1 MGNSTTFLT
10 IPAAQRL
17 GTQVVYAEREIDFA
31 VENLAAD
38 STMDVLKLPKGAVP
52 LRAGWITK
60 TVNTNATAKIALKC
74 PTANLDL
81 VATAATLGNANTA
94 TIAALTASAVL
105 AAEDTVRI
113 TASEA
118 DLVQAKIVVFIEYA
132 VSDACR
138 N

>member
-17 GTQVVYAEREIDFA
+17 GTQVVYAEREIDFT
-31 VENLAAD
+31 VENLA
-38 STMDVLKLPKGAVP
+38 SGNTMDALKLPKGAVP
-52 LRAGWITK
+52 LRSGWITK
-60 TVNTNATAKIALKC
+60 TVNTDDTAKIALSC
-74 PTANLDL
+74 PTANLTL
-81 VATAATLGNANTA
+81 VAAAVLGNANAA
-94 TIAALTASAVL
+94 TIAALTASQVL

-113 TASEA
+113 TGSVATLA
-118 DLVQAKIVVFIEYA
+118 QAKIVVFIEYA

>member
-17 GTQVVYAEREIDFA
+17 GTQVVYAEREIDFT
-31 VENLAAD
+31 VENLASG

-60 TVNTNATAKIALKC
+60 TVNTNDTAKIALSC
-74 PTANLDL
+74 PTANLTL
-81 VATAATLGNANTA
+81 VSAAVLGNANAA

-113 TASEA
+113 TASVA
-118 DLVQAKIVVFIEYA
+118 DLAQAKIVVFIEYA

>member
-17 GTQVVYAEREIDFA
+17 GTQVVYAEREIDFT
-31 VENLAAD
+31 VENLADAG
-38 STMDVLKLPKGAVP
+38 TMDVLRLPKGAVP

-60 TVNTNATAKIALKC
+60 TVNTDASAKIALSC
-74 PTANLDL
+74 PTANITL
-81 VATAATLGNANTA
+81 VNAATLGNANTVKVA
-94 TIAALTASAVL
+94 SLTDSAVL
-105 AAEDTVRI
+105 AADDTVRI
-113 TASEA
+113 TGSEA
-118 DLVQAKIVVFIEYA
+118 TLAQAKIVVFVEYA

>member
-17 GTQVVYAEREIDFA
+17 GTQVVYAEREIDFT
-31 VENLAAD
+31 VENLASG

-60 TVNTNATAKIALKC
+60 TVNTDTSAKIALSC
-74 PTANLDL
+74 PTANLTL
-81 VATAATLGNANTA
+81 VAAATLGDANAA
-94 TIAALTASAVL
+94 TIAALTASKVM

-113 TASEA
+113 TASVA
-118 DLVQAKIVVFIEYA
+118 DLAQAKIVVFIEYA

>member
-17 GTQVVYAEREIDFA
+17 GTQVVYAEREIDFT
-31 VENLAAD
+31 VENLASA

-60 TVNTNATAKIALKC
+60 TVNTNANAKIALSC
-74 PTANLDL
+74 PTANLTL
-81 VATAATLGNANTA
+81 VAAAVLGNANAA

-113 TASEA
+113 TGSDATLAE
-118 DLVQAKIVVFIEYA
+118 AKIVVFVEYA

>member
-17 GTQVVYAEREIDFA
+17 GTQVVYAEREIDFT
-31 VENLAAD
+31 VENLASG

-52 LRAGWITK
+52 LRVGWITK
-60 TVNTNATAKIALKC
+60 TVNNDANAKIALSC
-74 PTANLDL
+74 PTANLTL
-81 VATAATLGNANTA
+81 VNAATLGDANAA
-94 TIAALTASAVL
+94 TIAALTASKVM
-105 AAEDTVRI
+105 AADDTVRI
-113 TASEA
+113 TGSEA
-118 DLVQAKIVVFIEYA
+118 TLAQAKIVVFVEYA

>member
-17 GTQVVYAEREIDFA
+17 GTQVVYAEREIDFT
-31 VENLAAD
+31 VENLASAG
-38 STMDVLKLPKGAVP
+38 TMDVLRLPKGAVP

-60 TVNTNATAKIALKC
+60 TVNANDTAKIALSC
-74 PTANLDL
+74 PTANLTL
-81 VATAATLGNANTA
+81 VSAAVLGNAKTA

-113 TASEA
+113 TGSVATLA
-118 DLVQAKIVVFIEYA
+118 QAKIVVFIEYA

>member
-17 GTQVVYAEREIDFA
+17 GTQVVYAEREIDFT
-31 VENLAAD
+31 VENLASD

-52 LRAGWITK
+52 LRGGVITK
-60 TVNTNATAKIALKC
+60 VVNTDDTAKVAVTIPGASL
-74 PTANLDL
+74 TLNAAAVLGAANS
-81 VATAATLGNANTA
+81 VVVN
-94 TIAALTASAVL
+94 ALTASAVL

-113 TASEA
+113 TASVA
-118 DLVQAKIVVFIEYA
+118 ALAQAKIVVFIEYA

>member
-17 GTQVVYAEREIDFA
+17 GTQVVYAEREIDFT
-31 VENLAAD
+31 VENLASG

-60 TVNTNATAKIALKC
+60 TVNTDTSAKIALSC
-74 PTANLDL
+74 PTASLTL
-81 VATAATLGNANTA
+81 VAAATLGNANAA

-113 TASEA
+113 TASVA
-118 DLVQAKIVVFIEYA
+118 DLAQAKIVVFIEYA

>member
-17 GTQVVYAEREIDFA
+17 GTQVVYAEREIDFT
-31 VENLAAD
+31 VENLASG

-60 TVNTNATAKIALKC
+60 TVNTNDANAKIALSC
-74 PTANLDL
+74 PTADLAL
-81 VATAATLGNANTA
+81 VAAAVLGNANAA
-94 TIAALTASAVL
+94 TIAALTTSKVM

-113 TASEA
+113 TASDA
-118 DLVQAKIVVFIEYA
+118 ALAKAKIVVFIEYA

>member
-17 GTQVVYAEREIDFA
+17 GTQVVYAEREIDFT
-31 VENLAAD
+31 VENLASAG
-38 STMDVLKLPKGAVP
+38 TMDVLRLPKGAVP

-60 TVNTNATAKIALKC
+60 TVNTNANAKIALSC
-74 PTANLDL
+74 PTANLTL
-81 VATAATLGNANTA
+81 VAAAVLDNANAA
-94 TIAALTASAVL
+94 TIAALTASKVM

-113 TASEA
+113 TASVA
-118 DLVQAKIVVFIEYA
+118 DLAQAKIVVFIEYA

>member
-17 GTQVVYAEREIDFA
+17 GTQVVYAEREVNFA
-31 VENLAAD
+31 TENLA
-38 STMDVLKLPKGAVP
+38 SGNTMDVLRLPKGAVP
-52 LRAGWITK
+52 LRGGVITK
-60 TVNTNATAKIALKC
+60 TVNTDDTAKVAVTIPGASL
-74 PTANLDL
+74 TLNAAAVLGAANSA
-81 VATAATLGNANTA
+81 VVN
-94 TIAALTASAVL
+94 ALTASAVL

-113 TASEA
+113 TASVA
-118 DLVQAKIVVFIEYA
+118 DLVQAKIVVFVEYA

>member
-17 GTQVVYAEREIDFA
+17 GTQVVYAEREVNFA
-31 VENLAAD
+31 TENLASG
-38 STMDVLKLPKGAVP
+38 STMDVLRLPKGAVP
-52 LRAGWITK
+52 LRSGVITK
-60 TVNTNATAKIALKC
+60 TVNTDDTAKVAVTIPGASL
-74 PTANLDL
+74 TLNAAAVLGAANS
-81 VATAATLGNANTA
+81 VVVN
-94 TIAALTASAVL
+94 ALTASAVL

-113 TASEA
+113 TASVA
-118 DLVQAKIVVFIEYA
+118 ALAQAKIVVFVEYA

>member
-17 GTQVVYAEREIDFA
+17 GTQVVYAEREIDFT
-31 VENLAAD
+31 VENLASG

-60 TVNTNATAKIALKC
+60 TVNTNATAKIALSC
-74 PTANLDL
+74 PTANLTL
-81 VATAATLGNANTA
+81 VAAAVLGNANAA
-94 TIAALTASAVL
+94 TIAALTASQVL

-113 TASEA
+113 TASVV

>member
-17 GTQVVYAEREIDFA
+17 GTQVVYAEREIDFT
-31 VENLAAD
+31 VENLASAG
-38 STMDVLKLPKGAVP
+38 TMDVLKLPKGAVP

-60 TVNTNATAKIALKC
+60 TVNTTATNAKIALSC
-74 PTANLDL
+74 PTANLTL
-81 VATAATLGNANTA
+81 VGAATLGNANAA
-94 TIAALTASAVL
+94 TIAALTASKVM

-113 TASEA
+113 TASVA
-118 DLVQAKIVVFIEYA
+118 DLAQAKIVVFIEYA

>member
-17 GTQVVYAEREIDFA
+17 GTQVVYAEREVNFA
-31 VENLAAD
+31 TENLASG
-38 STMDVLKLPKGAVP
+38 STMDVLRLPKGAVP
-52 LRAGWITK
+52 LRGGVITK
-60 TVNTNATAKIALKC
+60 VVNTDGTAKVAVTIPGASL
-74 PTANLDL
+74 TLNAAAVLGAANS
-81 VATAATLGNANTA
+81 VVVN
-94 TIAALTASAVL
+94 ALTASAVL

-113 TASEA
+113 TASVA
-118 DLVQAKIVVFIEYA
+118 ALAQAKIVVFVEYA

>member
-17 GTQVVYAEREIDFA
+17 GTQVVYAEREIDFT
-31 VENLAAD
+31 VENLASG

-52 LRAGWITK
+52 LRSGWITK
-60 TVNTNATAKIALKC
+60 TINTNETAKIALSC

-81 VATAATLGNANTA
+81 VGAATLGNANAA
-94 TIAALTASAVL
+94 TITALTTSKVM

-113 TASEA
+113 TASVA
-118 DLVQAKIVVFIEYA
+118 DLAKAKIVVFIEYA

>member
-17 GTQVVYAEREIDFA
+17 GTQVVYAEREIDFT
-31 VENLAAD
+31 VENLASAG
-38 STMDVLKLPKGAVP
+38 TMDVLKLPKGAVP
-52 LRAGWITK
+52 LRSGWITK
-60 TVNTNATAKIALKC
+60 TVNTDASAKIALSC
-74 PTANLDL
+74 PTANLTL
-81 VATAATLGNANTA
+81 VAAAVLGDANAA
-94 TIAALTASAVL
+94 TIAALTASEVM

-113 TASEA
+113 TASVA
-118 DLVQAKIVVFIEYA
+118 NLAQAKIVVFIEYA

>member
-17 GTQVVYAEREIDFA
+17 GTQVVYAEREIDFT
-31 VENLAAD
+31 VENLASG

-52 LRAGWITK
+52 LRSGWITK
-60 TVNTNATAKIALKC
+60 TVNTDANAKIALSC
-74 PTANLDL
+74 PTANLNL
-81 VATAATLGNANTA
+81 VTAAALGNANAA

-113 TASEA
+113 TASDA
-118 DLVQAKIVVFIEYA
+118 ALAQAKIVVFIEYA

>member
-10 IPAAQRL
+10 IPAVQRL
-17 GTQVVYAEREIDFA
+17 GTQVVYAEREIDFT
-31 VENLAAD
+31 VENLADAN
-38 STMDVLKLPKGAVP
+38 TMDVLRLPKGAVP

-60 TVNTNATAKIALKC
+60 TVNTDANAKIALSC

-81 VATAATLGNANTA
+81 VAAAVLGNANTVKVA
-94 TIAALTASAVL
+94 SLTASAVL
-105 AAEDTVRI
+105 AADDTVRI
-113 TASEA
+113 TGSVATLA
-118 DLVQAKIVVFIEYA
+118 QAKIVVFIEYA

>member
-17 GTQVVYAEREIDFA
+17 GTQVVYAEREVNFA
-31 VENLAAD
+31 TENLAAS
-38 STMDVLKLPKGAVP
+38 STMDVLRLPKGAVP
-52 LRAGWITK
+52 LRSGWITK
-60 TVNTNATAKIALKC
+60 TVNTDDTAKIALSC
-74 PTANLDL
+74 PTANLTL
-81 VATAATLGNANTA
+81 VAAAVLGNANAA
-94 TIAALTASAVL
+94 TIAALTASQVL

-113 TASEA
+113 TGSVATLA
-118 DLVQAKIVVFIEYA
+118 QAKIVVFVEYA

>member
-17 GTQVVYAEREIDFA
+17 GTQVVYAEREIDFT
-31 VENLAAD
+31 VENLAAS
-38 STMDVLKLPKGAVP
+38 STMDVLRLPKGAVP
-52 LRAGWITK
+52 LRSGWITK
-60 TVNTNATAKIALKC
+60 TVNTNDTAKIALSC
-74 PTANLDL
+74 PTANLTL
-81 VATAATLGNANTA
+81 VAAAVLGNANAA
-94 TIAALTASAVL
+94 TIAALTTSAVL

-113 TASEA
+113 TASVA
-118 DLVQAKIVVFIEYA
+118 NLVQAKIVVFIEYA

>member
-17 GTQVVYAEREIDFA
+17 GTQVVYAEREIDFT
-31 VENLAAD
+31 VENLASG

-52 LRAGWITK
+52 LRVGWITK
-60 TVNTNATAKIALKC
+60 TVNTNTGAKIALNC
-74 PTANLDL
+74 PTANLTL
-81 VATAATLGNANTA
+81 VTAAVLGNAKAA
-94 TIAALTASAVL
+94 TIAALTTSADL

-113 TASEA
+113 TASDA
-118 DLVQAKIVVFIEYA
+118 DLAQAKIVVFIEYA

>member
-31 VENLAAD
+31 VENLAD
-38 STMDVLKLPKGAVP
+38 TGTMDVLRLPKGAVP
-52 LRAGWITK
+52 LRAGIITK
-60 TVNTNATAKIALKC
+60 TVNTNALAKLAVTCSTASL
-74 PTANLDL
+74 NLL
-81 VATAATLGNANTA
+81 AADTLGNANTVRV
-94 TIAALTASAVL
+94 AALTASKVM
-105 AAEDTVRI
+105 AADDTVRI
-113 TASEA
+113 TASVA

>member
-17 GTQVVYAEREIDFA
+17 GTQVVYAEREIDFT
-31 VENLAAD
+31 VENLASG

-52 LRAGWITK
+52 LRSGWITK
-60 TVNTNATAKIALKC
+60 TVNTDANAKIALSC
-74 PTANLDL
+74 PTANLTL
-81 VATAATLGNANTA
+81 VADAVLGDANAAA
-94 TIAALTASAVL
+94 IAALTASKVM

-113 TASEA
+113 TASVA
-118 DLVQAKIVVFIEYA
+118 DLAQAKIVVFIEYA

>member
-17 GTQVVYAEREIDFA
+17 GTQVVYAEREIDFT
-31 VENLAAD
+31 VENLASG

-60 TVNTNATAKIALKC
+60 TVNAEANAKIALNC
-74 PTANLDL
+74 PTANLTL
-81 VATAATLGNANTA
+81 VNAATLGNANAA

-113 TASEA
+113 TGSVATLAE
-118 DLVQAKIVVFIEYA
+118 AKIVVFVEYA

>member
-17 GTQVVYAEREIDFA
+17 GTQVVYAEREIDFT
-31 VENLAAD
+31 VENLASG

-60 TVNTNATAKIALKC
+60 TVNTDASAKIALSC
-74 PTANLDL
+74 PTANLAL
-81 VATAATLGNANTA
+81 VAAAVLGDANAA
-94 TIAALTASAVL
+94 TIAALTASKVM

-113 TASEA
+113 TGSVA
-118 DLVQAKIVVFIEYA
+118 DLAQAKIVVFIEYA

>member
-17 GTQVVYAEREIDFA
+17 GTQVVYAEREIDFT
-31 VENLAAD
+31 VENLASG

-52 LRAGWITK
+52 LRSGWITK
-60 TVNTNATAKIALKC
+60 TVNNDTNAKIALNC
-74 PTANLDL
+74 PTANLNL
-81 VATAATLGNANTA
+81 VTAAVLGNANTA
-94 TIAALTASAVL
+94 TITALTASQVL

-113 TASEA
+113 TGSDA

>member
-17 GTQVVYAEREIDFA
+17 GTQVVYAEREVNFA
-31 VENLAAD
+31 TENLASG
-38 STMDVLKLPKGAVP
+38 STMDVLRLPKGAVP
-52 LRAGWITK
+52 LRGGVTTK
-60 TVNTNATAKIALKC
+60 VVNTDDTAKVAVTIPGASL
-74 PTANLDL
+74 TLNAAAVLGAANS
-81 VATAATLGNANTA
+81 VVVN
-94 TIAALTASAVL
+94 ALTASAVL

-113 TASEA
+113 TASVA
-118 DLVQAKIVVFIEYA
+118 ALAQAKIVVFVEYA